1 MLEATTAV
9 PSSAPSP
16 ELVAALEHGLVL
28 QQILLKEFDA
38 LREQNLDIFEALQ
51 PEKTQIFDALI
62 RLTGVGTESNHLEE
76 PEWDTFKNLIT
87 DCRDMHRRNEILSAA
102 SLTPYVARCKPSMAV
117 RPLPQSKSTTASAAW
132 HARALVVVTKKSRYS
147 YPFSSPGF
155 IPCSQ

>member
-28 QQILLKEFDA
+28 QQILQQEFDA

-51 PEKTQIFDALI
+51 PEKTHIFDALI

-87 DCRDMHRRNEILSAA
+87 DCRDMHRRNEILISRKLDAIRGT
-102 SLTPYVARCKPSMAV
+102 LQT
-117 RPLPQSKSTTASAAW
+117 LNGGETTASVEVYDRLGRM
-132 HARALVVVTKKSRYS
+132 ARSRAGRGYEEV
-147 YPFSSPGF
+147 
-155 IPCSQ
+155 

>member
-28 QQILLKEFDA
+28 QQILQQEFDA

-51 PEKTQIFDALI
+51 PEKTHIFDALI

-76 PEWDTFKNLIT
+76 PEWDTFKNLIA
-87 DCRDMHRRNEILSAA
+87 DCRDMHRRNEILISRKLDAIRGT
-102 SLTPYVARCKPSMAV
+102 LQT
-117 RPLPQSKSTTASAAW
+117 LNGGETTASVEVYDRLGRM
-132 HARALVVVTKKSRYS
+132 ARSRAGRGYEEV
-147 YPFSSPGF
+147 
-155 IPCSQ
+155 

>member
-1 MLEATTAV
+1 MLEATTAA

-16 ELVAALEHGLVL
+16 ELVAALEHGLLL
-28 QQILLKEFDA
+28 QQLLQQEFDA

-87 DCRDMHRRNEILSAA
+87 DCRDMHRRNEILISRKLDAIRGTLQTLNGGEA
-102 SLTPYVARCKPSMAV
+102 
-117 RPLPQSKSTTASAAW
+117 TASVEVYDRLGRM
-132 HARALVVVTKKSRYS
+132 ARSRAGRGYEEV
-147 YPFSSPGF
+147 
-155 IPCSQ
+155 

>member
-9 PSSAPSP
+9 PFSAPSP

-51 PEKTQIFDALI
+51 PEKTHIFDALI

-76 PEWDTFKNLIT
+76 PEWDTFKNLIA
-87 DCRDMHRRNEILSAA
+87 DCRDMHRRNEILISRKLDAIRGT
-102 SLTPYVARCKPSMAV
+102 LQT
-117 RPLPQSKSTTASAAW
+117 LNGGETTASVEVYDRLGRM
-132 HARALVVVTKKSRYS
+132 ARSRAGRGYEEV
-147 YPFSSPGF
+147 
-155 IPCSQ
+155 

>member
-28 QQILLKEFDA
+28 QQLLQQEFDA

-76 PEWDTFKNLIT
+76 PEWDTFKNLIA
-87 DCRDMHRRNEILSAA
+87 DCRDMHRRNEILISRKLDAIRGT
-102 SLTPYVARCKPSMAV
+102 LQT
-117 RPLPQSKSTTASAAW
+117 LNGGETTASVEVYDRLGRM
-132 HARALVVVTKKSRYS
+132 ARSRAGRGYEEV
-147 YPFSSPGF
+147 
-155 IPCSQ
+155 